1 MYMRKEQFHITGMTC
16 SACSSRVEGCVVKL
30 PGVKDVADEVFKTAI
45 EDAGY
50 QLAEIA

>member
-30 PGVKDVADEVFKTAI
+30 NQDVADEVFKTAI